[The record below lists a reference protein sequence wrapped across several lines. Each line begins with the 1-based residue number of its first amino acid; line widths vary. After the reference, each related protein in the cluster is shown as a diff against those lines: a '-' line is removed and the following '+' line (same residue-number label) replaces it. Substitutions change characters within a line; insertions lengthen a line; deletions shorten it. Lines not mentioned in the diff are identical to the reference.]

1 MRRAADFRRE
11 AQKRTVAGCGL
22 LRRFLPAALLAVCW
36 IGRADTALASMEAP
50 FRTEP
55 SLAAALQELPSESP
69 WMTVLQEPFSSA
81 PPRMAVLQE
90 PFSSAPPRMAVLQ
103 VPFSRQTFSTVDL
116 FEDPGQDMDE
126 EDWEAALE
134 GEELGGELGE
144 DPEEDLEAL
153 IQAYLEELQGE
164 PYAYG
169 QEEIEKVV
177 DPPLTV
183 ELVNGK
189 IRSVFPNGGYFTS
202 TVPQGMTASQP
213 VELSLSTGCIGI
225 VENGGLS
232 VTLTG
237 SRRFTEA
244 GDYQVQIL
252 SYQPPEESPQN
263 EDYGLYES
271 HFYFRILGETD
282 SRMGMVPAP
291 ERFLIQ
297 SVTLDGMPQA
307 VEDPRCFFLKGDGRY
322 EICYRS
328 EELGGMEAWTA
339 FTRDTTAPFLSF
351 SQELGGKDGE
361 TVSGMVEYHPS
372 EPDTV
377 IRMRYNGEQG
387 YASGNRLTVAGY
399 YHLVVEDK
407 AGNGREYRLRLK
419 ASTGLMDPRIM
430 VGGIILFLLLGAHLF
445 FLRRDMRV
453 S

>member
-55 SLAAALQELPSESP
+55 SLAAALQELPSASP
-69 WMTVLQEPFSSA
+69 RMTVLQEPF
-81 PPRMAVLQE
+81 P
-90 PFSSAPPRMAVLQ
+90 SAPPRMAVLQ

-213 VELSLSTGCIGI
+213 VELSLSAGCLGS
-225 VENGGLS
+225 VEKGGLS
-232 VTLTG
+232 ATLTG
-237 SRRFTEA
+237 RRRVPEA
-244 GDYQVQIL
+244 G
-252 SYQPPEESPQN
+252 
-263 EDYGLYES
+263 
-271 HFYFRILGETD
+271 
-282 SRMGMVPAP
+282 A
-291 ERFLIQ
+291 
-297 SVTLDGMPQA
+297 
-307 VEDPRCFFLKGDGRY
+307 
-322 EICYRS
+322 
-328 EELGGMEAWTA
+328 
-339 FTRDTTAPFLSF
+339 
-351 SQELGGKDGE
+351 
-361 TVSGMVEYHPS
+361 
-372 EPDTV
+372 
-377 IRMRYNGEQG
+377 
-387 YASGNRLTVAGY
+387 
-399 YHLVVEDK
+399 
-407 AGNGREYRLRLK
+407 
-419 ASTGLMDPRIM
+419 
-430 VGGIILFLLLGAHLF
+430 
-445 FLRRDMRV
+445 
-453 S
+453 

>member
-55 SLAAALQELPSESP
+55 SLAAALQELPS
-69 WMTVLQEPFSSA
+69 
-81 PPRMAVLQE
+81 
-90 PFSSAPPRMAVLQ
+90 APPRMAVLQ

-116 FEDPGQDMDE
+116 FEDPAQDMDE

-307 VEDPRCFFLKGDGRY
+307 VEDPRCFFLKGYHSALPLLFSGAGGEGWGDGLRY
-322 EICYRS
+322 
-328 EELGGMEAWTA
+328 GGVSSIRAGH
-339 FTRDTTAPFLSF
+339 RDP
-351 SQELGGKDGE
+351 
-361 TVSGMVEYHPS
+361 
-372 EPDTV
+372 
-377 IRMRYNGEQG
+377 
-387 YASGNRLTVAGY
+387 YAL
-399 YHLVVEDK
+399 
-407 AGNGREYRLRLK
+407 
-419 ASTGLMDPRIM
+419 
-430 VGGIILFLLLGAHLF
+430 
-445 FLRRDMRV
+445 
-453 S
+453 